1 MTSSRTILDQL
12 MCFVPEST
20 EVRKY
25 EGRWIVFVVGIRNLD
40 IVGRNWVFLFLF
52 EVQAEK
58 ARS

>member
-1 MTSSRTILDQL
+1 
-12 MCFVPEST
+12 MCFVLESR

-25 EGRWIVFVVGIRNLD
+25 EGGWIVFVVGIRNLD
-40 IVGRNWVFLFLF
+40 IAERNWVFLFLF